1 MVLGRFAMVK
11 NIKLALNN
19 RKKKKKK
26 SQPAAVL
33 QNGICDELYRK
44 LFYSFS
50 INVHK

>member
-19 RKKKKKK
+19 RKKKKT
-26 SQPAAVL
+26 SHSAAVL
-33 QNGICDELYRK
+33 QNGICDELGRK
-44 LFYSFS
+44 LFHSFS